1 MMTMTKIKKITG
13 ILALNVAA
21 MLLGVVCGGLL
32 QSRTDKGIDLSTKST
47 EVQGGALIDEGKSNG
62 VKLTSTKLTA
72 KDYAANGVS
81 AQTESAYTLTASVY
95 PEDAANK
102 VDWAVSFTN
111 AASEWASGKTVTDY
125 VTVRTA
131 TDGALTAVVEN
142 KAAFGEQIQVTVASR
157 ENPDVYATC
166 HVEYLQ
172 RTESYS
178 IALSGPDVDVN
189 FDTSGTK
196 KASIRP
202 VFMTTRKTTLTVT
215 TKKSAVYTREN
226 TDQATY
232 FTFQPETSFVDAVS
246 KAGLNT
252 SEIKSYEGTGTA
264 LTITNF
270 FDKSYLNAISGSE
283 NAKKNKLIDAIDG
296 YGSQNPAYRLSLY
309 TEKGGTLI
317 QNFAVTFDASVLVG
331 NKFIESIGIG
341 ETELVF

>member
-1 MMTMTKIKKITG
+1 M
-13 ILALNVAA
+13 LALNVAA
-21 MLLGVVCGGLL
+21 MLLGVVCGGFL
-32 QSRTDKGIDLSTKST
+32 QSRTDKGIELSTKAT
-47 EVQGGALIDEGKSNG
+47 EVQGGALIGEGKSNG

-72 KDYAANGVS
+72 EDYAANGVS

-95 PEDAANK
+95 PEDAQCK
-102 VDWAVSFTN
+102 VDWTVAFTN

-125 VTVRTA
+125 VTVSTA
-131 TDGALTAVVEN
+131 TDGALTAMVEN
-142 KAAFGEQIQVTVASR
+142 KAAFGEQIQVKVASR

-252 SEIKSYEGTGTA
+252 SEIKSYESTGTA
-264 LTITNF
+264 LTITKRDF
-270 FDKSYLNAISGSE
+270 GQRKRKEKQTDRCDRRLWKSKPCLPSFVVYGKRRYAHS
-283 NAKKNKLIDAIDG
+283 KFRG
-296 YGSQNPAYRLSLY
+296 Y
-309 TEKGGTLI
+309 
-317 QNFAVTFDASVLVG
+317 V
-331 NKFIESIGIG
+331 
-341 ETELVF
+341 

>member
-1 MMTMTKIKKITG
+1 MMTIKIKKIIG
-13 ILALNVAA
+13 MCALNVAA
-21 MLLGVVCGGLL
+21 MLLGVVCGGVLH
-32 QSRTDKGIDLSTKST
+32 SRTDKGIELSTKAT

-62 VKLTSTKLTA
+62 LKLTSTKLSA
-72 KDYAANGVS
+72 EEYATNGVS

-102 VDWAVSFTN
+102 VDWTVAFTN
-111 AASEWASGKTVTDY
+111 EGSEWASGKTVTDY

-131 TDGALTAVVEN
+131 TAGAMTAVVEN
-142 KAAFGEQIQVTVASR
+142 KAAFGEQIQIKVSSR

-166 HVEYLQ
+166 RVEYLQ

-178 IALSGPDVDVN
+178 IALNGPDVDVN

-196 KASIRP
+196 KASVRP
-202 VFMTTRKTTLTVT
+202 VFMTTRKATFTVT
-215 TKKSAVYTREN
+215 VKKSAVYTREN

-232 FTFQPETSFVDAVS
+232 FTFRPETSFVTAVTE
-246 KAGLNT
+246 AGLNA
-252 SEIKSYEGTGTA
+252 SEVKSYESTGTE

-309 TEKGGTLI
+309 TKKDGRLI
-317 QNFAVTFDASVLVG
+317 QNFAVTFDSSALVG
-331 NKFIESIGIG
+331 NKFIESIGID
-341 ETELVF
+341 ETELVY

>member
-1 MMTMTKIKKITG
+1 MMTTKIKKIIG
-13 ILALNVAA
+13 ILAMNVAA

-172 RTESYS
+172 RTESYRR
-178 IALSGPDVDVN
+178 
-189 FDTSGTK
+189 GTH
-196 KASIRP
+196 
-202 VFMTTRKTTLTVT
+202 
-215 TKKSAVYTREN
+215 
-226 TDQATY
+226 
-232 FTFQPETSFVDAVS
+232 
-246 KAGLNT
+246 
-252 SEIKSYEGTGTA
+252 
-264 LTITNF
+264 
-270 FDKSYLNAISGSE
+270 
-283 NAKKNKLIDAIDG
+283 
-296 YGSQNPAYRLSLY
+296 RLSKLLFHAR
-309 TEKGGTLI
+309 TG
-317 QNFAVTFDASVLVG
+317 VPD
-331 NKFIESIGIG
+331 
-341 ETELVF
+341 